1 MFKIYNESWN
11 FINDSL
17 KDEPWYNELYTKVVG
32 LYETSIVHPNKE
44 DLFRAFELCDFD
56 KCKVVFLGQDPYFNE
71 GVANGL
77 GFWVNEN
84 IKYPPSLKNI
94 IKELNDDIL
103 GDATPNLDNWAKQ
116 GVLLLNTILT
126 VQDKLPK
133 SHQDI
138 GWQKFS
144 DFIISYI
151 SNNKLGVAF
160 VLWGN
165 EAIKK
170 EKIINKNNNHLI
182 IKSPH
187 PSPLSCYRGFF
198 GSKPFSKINNFLTE
212 KGEKTINWYL

>member
-1 MFKIYNESWN
+1 
-11 FINDSL
+11 
-17 KDEPWYNELYTKVVG
+17 
-32 LYETSIVHPNKE
+32 IVHPNKE
-44 DLFRAFELCDFD
+44 DLFRAFELCSFD
-56 KCKVVFLGQDPYFNE
+56 KCKIVILGQDPYFNE

-77 GFWVNEN
+77 AFWVNEN

-170 EKIINKNNNHLI
+170 EKII
-182 IKSPH
+182 
-187 PSPLSCYRGFF
+187 
-198 GSKPFSKINNFLTE
+198 
-212 KGEKTINWYL
+212 